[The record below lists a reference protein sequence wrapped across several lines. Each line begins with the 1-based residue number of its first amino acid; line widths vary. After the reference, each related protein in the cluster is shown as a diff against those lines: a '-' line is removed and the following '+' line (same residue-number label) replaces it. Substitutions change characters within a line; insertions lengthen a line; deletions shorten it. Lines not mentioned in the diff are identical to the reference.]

1 MTANPNASANVRI
14 ERDSMGEMEVP
25 AEALY
30 GASTMRAL
38 LNFPISDL
46 RFPRTFIR
54 ALGLIKQSAARSNMA
69 LDLLDERTGNAI
81 VAAAQEVIDGLLDRH
96 FVLDIFQTG
105 SGTSTNTNAN
115 EVIAN
120 RASQLLGGDLG
131 SRLVHPNDH
140 VNMGQSSNDVIPT
153 AIHLAALLA
162 IEEDLIPGLENLA
175 VELEKK
181 SEEFWPIIKTGRTHL
196 QDATPVRL
204 GQEFLGYAGQSRYSV
219 RRMRRAQQALAEVA
233 LGGTAVG
240 TGVNTHPEFS
250 ARACAYVSE
259 AAGVEIRE
267 TGNHFQAQSSLDALV
282 EASGELKTVAI
293 SLHKIAND
301 IRFIASG
308 PRAGL
313 GEISLPEV
321 QPGSSIMPGKINPV
335 IAESV
340 VQVVAQVVGNDAA
353 VTLAGQ
359 GGYFELNTMMPV
371 AAHNILE
378 SISLLAASANN
389 FADQCVEGIEAT
401 AVGPDMVEKGLML
414 GTALAPAIGYDAAAA
429 IAKEAAATGATIR
442 EMAKEKTQLTDAE
455 LDTLLNPEG
464 MTEPGVSVGGGGG

>member
-1 MTANPNASANVRI
+1 MSTRANVRI

-25 AEALY
+25 SDALY
-30 GASTMRAL
+30 GASTMRAV
-38 LNFPISDL
+38 LNFPISGL

-54 ALGLIKQSAARSNMA
+54 ALGLVKQAAAKTNMS
-69 LDLLDERTGNAI
+69 LGLLEEQTGHAI
-81 VAAAQEVIDGLLDRH
+81 VSAAQEVIDGSLDGH

-120 RASQLLGGDLG
+120 RASQILGGDLG
-131 SRLVHPNDH
+131 SGLVHPNDH

-153 AIHLAALLA
+153 AIHLAALLS
-162 IEEDLIPGLENLA
+162 IKEDLIPALEFLA
-175 VELEKK
+175 AELSKK
-181 SEEFWPIIKTGRTHL
+181 SDEFWPVVKTGRTHL

-204 GQEFLGYAGQSRYSV
+204 GQEFLGFAGQAEYSV
-219 RRMRRAQQALAEVA
+219 QRLRRTQEALAEVA

-240 TGVNTHPEFS
+240 TGVNTHEEFS
-250 ARACAYVSE
+250 ARTCQAVSE
-259 AAGVEIRE
+259 ASGVFIKE
-267 TGNHFQAQSSLDALV
+267 TANHFQAQASLDALV
-282 EASGELKTVAI
+282 EASGELKTIAI
-293 SLHKIAND
+293 SMHKIAND

-340 VQVVAQVVGNDAA
+340 IQVVAQVVGNDAS

-371 AAHNILE
+371 AAHNILQ
-378 SISLLAASANN
+378 SVALLATSAHN
-389 FADQCVEGIEAT
+389 FADQCVKGITAT
-401 AVGPDMVEKGLML
+401 NVGPDMVEKGLML

-429 IAKEAAATGATIR
+429 IAKAASAKGATIR
-442 EMAKEKTQLTDAE
+442 EMAKEKTELSDAQLDE
-455 LDTLLNPEG
+455 LLDLES
-464 MTEPGVSVGGGGG
+464 MTEPGIGAGGPGGGG

>member
-1 MTANPNASANVRI
+1 MAARPNVRI

-25 AEALY
+25 ADALY
-30 GASTMRAL
+30 GASTMRAV
-38 LNFPISDL
+38 LNFPISGL
-46 RFPRTFIR
+46 RFPRPFIR
-54 ALGLIKQSAARSNMA
+54 ALGLIKQSAAKTNMA
-69 LDLLDERTGNAI
+69 LGLLDERTGGAI
-81 VAAAQEVIDGLLDRH
+81 VAAAQEVVDGALDRH

-120 RASQLLGGDLG
+120 RASQILGGDLG

-153 AIHLAALLA
+153 AIHLAALLS
-162 IEEDLIPGLENLA
+162 IKGELVPGLESLA
-175 VELEKK
+175 RELERK
-181 SEEFWPIIKTGRTHL
+181 SEEFWPIVKTGRTHL

-204 GQEFLGYAGQSRYSV
+204 GQEFLGYAGQARYSIK
-219 RRMRRAQQALAEVA
+219 RLERAQEALAEVA

-250 ARACAYVSE
+250 ARTCATVSE
-259 AAGVEIRE
+259 AAGVGIRE
-267 TGNHFQAQSSLDALV
+267 SANHFQAQSTLDALV
-282 EASGELKTVAI
+282 EASGELKTIAV

-340 VQVVAQVVGNDAA
+340 IQVVAQVVGNDAA

-378 SISLLAASANN
+378 SIALLAASANN
-389 FADQCVEGIEAT
+389 FAEQCVKGIEAT
-401 AVGPDMVEKGLML
+401 AVGPVMVERGLML
-414 GTALAPAIGYDAAAA
+414 GTALAPSIGYDAAAS
-429 IAKEAAATGATIR
+429 IAKDAAATGRTIR
-442 EMAKEKTQLTDAE
+442 ETAIEKTELSDAE
-455 LDTLLNPEG
+455 LDELLDPEA
-464 MTEPGVSVGGGGG
+464 MTQPGVNVGGGGG